1 MVTAVSGGF
10 SVTIDDLAVSA
21 TTFEHL
27 HRAAVDGLGSAAG
40 GLRAAAGMAGDD
52 AVLDRWREVYD
63 PLAAAVWAAG
73 GTASRTLSDIAAR
86 LAVTG
91 NGYLDADRASGGGAA
106 DRIPAPAGPGAV
118 PPTPPSSTGAV
129 GPGVPAPLAAYW
141 PGGDPGLL
149 RDAAAAWSGLA
160 TALADTALDADS
172 AFRSLTGTNEGA
184 TFSAMRTY
192 WTRHFQPCGTAP
204 LFNAVPDTARAL
216 GTACARL
223 ADAIDLSRAEVG
235 RAAIEASDALSDVDV
250 PAHVLGR
257 FTRGATDVVLA
268 VGKAALTSKFLDTY
282 RDRHLADV
290 DRLVA
295 ELRSIDRP
303 HLEALATP
311 PTPQPAVEVGLP
323 DVEDV
328 VGLGLTGSA
337 WDGVAGDHPGP
348 DSVHLT
354 PQGQTHILSG
364 DEKGGGHLSGRGIP
378 GKSEFPPSW
387 TAERIVVEVLALA
400 RGPDRT
406 PVRGRDAC
414 WVVEGVRDGVRIRV
428 VVGAGGEIVTAF
440 PRSGPGVIQN
450 PRR

>member
-1 MVTAVSGGF
+1 VTTVSGGF

-21 TTFEHL
+21 TTFERL
-27 HRAAVDGLGSAAG
+27 HRVAAG
-40 GLRAAAGMAGDD
+40 GLVASAGGLGAAGGMAGDD
-52 AVLDRWREVYD
+52 AVLARWRDVYD

-91 NGYLDADRASGGGAA
+91 NGYLDADRASGGGAT
-106 DRIPAPAGPGAV
+106 DRIAAPAGPASV
-118 PPTPPSSTGAV
+118 PPPPPSSTGPV

-141 PGGDPGLL
+141 PGGDPGML

-160 TALADTALDADS
+160 TALDDAAHDADS
-172 AFRSLTGTNEGA
+172 AFRSLVGTNEGA
-184 TFSAMRTY
+184 TFSAMRAY
-192 WTRHFQPCGTAP
+192 WGRHFQPCGTAP
-204 LFNAVPDTARAL
+204 LFNAVPGAARAL
-216 GTACARL
+216 GGACGQL
-223 ADAIDLSRAEVG
+223 ADAIDVSRAEVG
-235 RAAIEASDALSDVDV
+235 RAAIEAAEALSEVDV

-268 VGKAALTSKFLDTY
+268 VGKAALTGKFLDAY
-282 RDRHLADV
+282 RDRYLADV

-295 ELRSIDRP
+295 ELLRIDRP
-303 HLEALATP
+303 HLEVLAAP
-311 PTPQPAVEVGLP
+311 PAPQPAVDVGLS
-323 DVEDV
+323 DVGDV

-337 WDGVAGDHPGP
+337 WDGIEGDHPGP

-354 PQGQTHILSG
+354 PQGRTHILVG
-364 DEKGGGHLSGRGIP
+364 DDKGGGHLSGRGIP

-387 TAERIVVEVLALA
+387 TPERIVVEVLAAA

-406 PVRGRDAC
+406 PVPGRDDC

-428 VVGAGGEIVTAF
+428 IVGEAGEIVTAY